1 MSSKTI
7 DELKEAKASVEQ
19 VIVNILN
26 DFYEEFG
33 VGVYRVDINE
43 FKQVGGKRS
52 YMVVTLEL
60 KM

>member
-19 VIVNILN
+19 VIANILN
-26 DFYEEFG
+26 DFYAEFG

-43 FKQVGGKRS
+43 FKQVGGKRN
-52 YMVVTLEL
+52 YMVTLEL
-60 KM
+60 RM